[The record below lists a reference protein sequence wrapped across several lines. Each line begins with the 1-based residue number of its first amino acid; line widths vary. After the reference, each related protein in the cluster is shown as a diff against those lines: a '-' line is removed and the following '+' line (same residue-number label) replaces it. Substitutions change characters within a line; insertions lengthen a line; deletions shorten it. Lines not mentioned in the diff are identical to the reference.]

1 MIENN
6 YFAIA
11 LEDRKWFK
19 ASLEWDGGYNRQV
32 LDCEQISEKYMKG
45 VIEQIDID
53 FREKADLL
61 KTHNLKRLGLVI
73 NNNLGTKLNLE
84 SLAYLKDFYFEA
96 RYPGDEFISVTKE
109 MRDRC
114 EEIMEDVL
122 QILSPFAGAYK
133 VDMR

>member
-1 MIENN
+1 MPPLFSKFLSNVA
-6 YFAIA
+6 FLCA
-11 LEDRKWFK
+11 LLF
-19 ASLEWDGGYNRQV
+19 
-32 LDCEQISEKYMKG
+32 
-45 VIEQIDID
+45 VIESV
-53 FREKADLL
+53 KADVITQKVWFLGDKQDSFAVERIKADIL
-61 KTHNLKRLGLVI
+61 PKMNNLKRLGLVI

>member
-1 MIENN
+1 M
-6 YFAIA
+6 
-11 LEDRKWFK
+11 
-19 ASLEWDGGYNRQV
+19 
-32 LDCEQISEKYMKG
+32 
-45 VIEQIDID
+45 
-53 FREKADLL
+53 
-61 KTHNLKRLGLVI
+61 KRLGLVI

-96 RYPGDEFISVTKE
+96 RCPGDEFISVTKE